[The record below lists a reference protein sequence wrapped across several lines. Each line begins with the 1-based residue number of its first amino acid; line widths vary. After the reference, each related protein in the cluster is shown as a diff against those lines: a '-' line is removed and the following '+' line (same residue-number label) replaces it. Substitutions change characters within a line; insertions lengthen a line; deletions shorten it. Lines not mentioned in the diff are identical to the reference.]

1 MSLSPELIQQITRRL
16 VPKLNPVAIIL
27 FGSHAW
33 GSTDEE
39 SDIDLCVIVPDDT
52 PNFDRIDCAAQ
63 GLEVL
68 MDMPIFLSFDIL
80 VQRRSLMEQ
89 GRQISGSLEQ
99 RILDQG
105 LVLYSQC

>member
-1 MSLSPELIQQITRRL
+1 MSLSPELIHQITSRL
-16 VPKLNPVAIIL
+16 VQKLNPEIIIL
-27 FGSHAW
+27 FGSYAW

-39 SDIDLCVIVPDDT
+39 SDIDLCVIVADGT
-52 PNFDRIDCAAQ
+52 PHFDRIEWAAQ
-63 GLEVL
+63 GLEAL
-68 MDMPIFLSFDIL
+68 MDLPLFLAFDIL

-89 GRQISGSLEQ
+89 GRQLSGSLEQ